1 MEFGRPHCE
10 TDETEGVALFASL
23 HASYCWSI
31 SFFVSTSGAVGG
43 SFANPA
49 V

>member
-10 TDETEGVALFASL
+10 TEETEGVALFASL

-31 SFFVSTSGAVGG
+31 FFVSTSGAVGG
-43 SFANPA
+43 SSANPA